1 MAGPRQPRKKQA
13 APDAAAELRRQAE
26 ERLDGLSAAAAA
38 AAAASPAPEDLAA
51 AVHELRVHQ
60 IELEMQNE
68 ELRRAQLELDAQRA
82 KYFALFDRAPVGYL
96 TIGDKGIVGDANFTA
111 ARLLGVERQM
121 LVGQPFS
128 AFVIAADRDAYY
140 LHLRKLEKTEAPQS
154 RELRLQRVGAGPFWA
169 RIEGQPRRGAD
180 GETLSFWVTF
190 TDISARKR
198 AEEALLRS
206 EEQLARAVEG
216 SGVGLWDWH
225 VHSGE
230 AVFNERW
237 AEIVG
242 YTLAE
247 LAPLSI
253 DTWTSLCD
261 PDDLQRSGA
270 LLEQHFSRQAPIY
283 ECEARMRHKDGHWVW
298 VLDRGK
304 VSEWDSDGRPLRMIG
319 THLDVSARKR
329 AEDSLRESEEQYRTV
344 ADFTYDWEAWR
355 APVTAPL
362 RDLAAVQH
370 PDPVAVL
377 VAHARLTGV
386 DVQVPGEMRFEKLVG
401 ALQILGMGEA
411 SPSLDGGRGEL
422 GQRVADDLGPAFV
435 EHRASALHLP
445 VPEPG
450 AGAFDGTREL
460 LLAGAQLGG
469 QSLRHPPRTGARTEH
484 GKRQPEHEQADDRP
498 ADGDQGEIGLT
509 LPSRFHCRPDVQRG
523 EHGDEKPSRQQT
535 HSAPQRARRYA
546 AKQSHHPGAP
556 G

>member
-26 ERLDGLSAAAAA
+26 ERLDGLSAAAAAA

-68 ELRRAQLELDAQRA
+68 ELRRAQLELEAQRE

-283 ECEARMRHKDGHWVW
+283 ECEAHAPQ
-298 VLDRGK
+298 
-304 VSEWDSDGRPLRMIG
+304 GRPLGLGAGPRQG
-319 THLDVSARKR
+319 L
-329 AEDSLRESEEQYRTV
+329 
-344 ADFTYDWEAWR
+344 
-355 APVTAPL
+355 
-362 RDLAAVQH
+362 
-370 PDPVAVL
+370 
-377 VAHARLTGV
+377 GV
-386 DVQVPGEMRFEKLVG
+386 
-401 ALQILGMGEA
+401 
-411 SPSLDGGRGEL
+411 
-422 GQRVADDLGPAFV
+422 GQR
-435 EHRASALHLP
+435 RASA
-445 VPEPG
+445 
-450 AGAFDGTREL
+450 
-460 LLAGAQLGG
+460 Q
-469 QSLRHPPRTGARTEH
+469 
-484 GKRQPEHEQADDRP
+484 DDRH
-498 ADGDQGEIGLT
+498 A
-509 LPSRFHCRPDVQRG
+509 SRRHRAQ
-523 EHGDEKPSRQQT
+523 
-535 HSAPQRARRYA
+535 ARRGSNRKHPVVPA
-546 AKQSHHPGAP
+546 GVDGCDFLSHLLQECRVRPYRRQ
-556 G
+556 